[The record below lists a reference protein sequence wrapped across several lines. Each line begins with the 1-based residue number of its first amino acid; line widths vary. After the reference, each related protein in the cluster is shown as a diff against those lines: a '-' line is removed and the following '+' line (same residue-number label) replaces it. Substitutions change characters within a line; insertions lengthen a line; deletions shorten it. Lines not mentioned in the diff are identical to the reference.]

1 MKTGKFSDILP
12 FRQNPK
18 IREKRG
24 PQKILLYFW
33 GKAHT
38 SKRVSVIAPDNVIS
52 KAKCATR
59 TLGFFRTCREKHN
72 LI

>member
-18 IREKRG
+18 IREKRD
-24 PQKILLYFW
+24 PERYFCTF
-33 GKAHT
+33 GEKAHT

-59 TLGFFRTCREKHN
+59 TLGIFRTCREKHN